1 MISGA
6 LDAFYDI
13 FAEDYYNY
21 ALAEAGVIQQMELGL
36 PGLKSMVS
44 YPDWHLQ
51 FKEQKKA

>member
-44 YPDWHLQ
+44 YPD
-51 FKEQKKA
+51 